1 MRGTQQNVSRKD
13 AEHAK
18 ERDMKKIFLLLLF
31 SSVLFAQTAPYK
43 NSSLPVEERVNDLLG
58 RLTLEEKID
67 LLGGTGF
74 ATKPIERLGIPE
86 LRMSDGPLG
95 VRWNQATAFPAG
107 TAMAAAW
114 NPGLVKKL
122 GAALGRETKG
132 KARHVILGPGVNI
145 TRLPMNGRNF
155 EYLGEDPF
163 LTSRLAVEYIKGV
176 QSEGVAATIKHFAAN
191 NQEHERDFVDTKV
204 SERALNEIYFP
215 HFKAAVQEADVL
227 CVMCSYNKVNGF
239 WASENDYLMV
249 DRLKKNWGFTGL
261 VMSDWGAV
269 HHSLPVAKGGLDLE
283 MPDGKYLN
291 QKTLLDEI
299 KNGNVPLE
307 TINDKVKRIL
317 RVIFKLGLFDQ
328 PEWKEDPSLVNT
340 KENRNI
346 AYETAKEGIVL
357 LKNSDNILPLVSDK
371 IKSIAVIGPN
381 AAIAR
386 TGGGGSSMVSPIDP
400 VTALDGLKNRIGNKI
415 QINYAPG
422 LFLDTDVLPIDEKFL
437 FTDADGKQNGLQ
449 AEYFTNKNVEGEPA
463 LKRIDGKVNF
473 DWGGDKPANEI
484 DDDNFSVRWTGYIK
498 AVKSGKFTIN
508 VSSDDG
514 VRLWINDKQV
524 VDDWTDHAIV
534 TNSAEIEMVEGKL
547 YKVKLEYYENGGGAV
562 CVLGWRLPDVD
573 PLIAAIETAKKS
585 DVAIIFAGDSY
596 TIESEGFDRK
606 DLFLPNNQD
615 ELIKK
620 IYEVNPNT
628 VVVLIAGAQVVM
640 NEWIGKV
647 KGIVQA
653 WFPGTEGGNA
663 IADVLLG
670 NYNPSGKLPMTFP
683 KRWEDCSAFKTYHK
697 EDGRTVYDDDIFVGY
712 RHFDKYNIEPLFP
725 FGFGLSYTTFGYDN
739 LKVEKTAGDKFEA
752 SFTITNTGKVDGAE
766 IAQLYIS
773 QVNPMI
779 EKAPK
784 ELKGFDKVELK
795 AGESKTVKITVSK
808 NDFAYFD
815 EDTKDWKIDSGKY
828 QIMIGASSRDI
839 KLTQAIEL

>member
-1 MRGTQQNVSRKD
+1 
-13 AEHAK
+13 
-18 ERDMKKIFLLLLF
+18 MKKLLLF
-31 SSVLFAQTAPYK
+31 VLFSSMISAQIEPFK
-43 NSSLPVEERVNDLLG
+43 NSLLPVEERVNDLLS
-58 RLTLEEKID
+58 RLTLDEKID

-86 LRMSDGPLG
+86 LRMADGPLG
-95 VRWNQATAFPAG
+95 VRWGQATAFPSG
-107 TAMAAAW
+107 SAMAATW
-114 NPGLVKKL
+114 NPELVKKL

-176 QSEGVAATIKHFAAN
+176 QSEGVAATIKHYAAN
-191 NQEHERDFVDTKV
+191 NQEHERDFIDTRI

-227 CVMCSYNKVNGF
+227 CVMCSYNKVNGY
-239 WASENDYLMV
+239 WASENDYLMI

-269 HHSLPVAKGGLDLE
+269 HHSIPVAKGGLDLE
-283 MPDGKYLN
+283 MPEGKYLN
-291 QKTLLDEI
+291 KKYLLKDI
-299 KNGNVPLE
+299 NCGNIPIS
-307 TINDKVKRIL
+307 TIDDKIKRIL

-328 PEWKEDPSLVNT
+328 PEWKEDSLLVNT

-357 LKNSDNILPLVSDK
+357 LKNENDILPISGDK
-371 IKSIAVIGPN
+371 FKSIAVIGPN

-386 TGGGGSSMVSPIDP
+386 TGGGGSSMVSPINP
-400 VTALDGLKNRIGNKI
+400 VSALEGLKNRIGNKI
-415 QINYAPG
+415 EINYAPG
-422 LFLDTDVLPIDEKFL
+422 LFLDTDVLPIDGEYL
-437 FTDADGKQNGLQ
+437 FTDAAGTSKGLN
-449 AEYFTNKNVEGEPA
+449 AEYYNNQDLDESPV
-463 LKRIDGKVNF
+463 LKRIDKNVNF
-473 DWGGDKPANEI
+473 SWEGGKPADEI
-484 DDDNFSVRWTGYIK
+484 GEDNFSVRWTGYIK
-498 AVKSGKFTIN
+498 APKSGVFTIN
-508 VSSDDG
+508 VASDDG
-514 VRLWINDKQV
+514 IRLWINDEEMI
-524 VDDWTDHAIV
+524 DDWKDHAIV
-534 TNSAEIEMVEGKL
+534 TNGVEVNMVEGKL

-562 CVLGWRLPDVD
+562 CILGWRLPDQD
-573 PLIAAIETAKKS
+573 PLITAIETAKKS
-585 DVAIIFAGDSY
+585 DAVILFVGNAY

-606 DLFLPNNQD
+606 DLILPGNQD
-615 ELIKK
+615 NLIKK
-620 IYEVNPNT
+620 ICEVNPNT
-628 VVVLIAGAQVVM
+628 IVVLIAGAPVVM
-640 NEWIGKV
+640 NEWIDKV
-647 KGIVQA
+647 DGLVQA

-683 KRWEDCSAFKTYHK
+683 KRWEDCSAYNSYMK
-697 EDGRTVYDDDIFVGY
+697 EEGETDYDDGIFVGY

-725 FGFGLSYTTFGYDN
+725 FGFGLSYTTFNYEN
-739 LKVEKTAGDKFEA
+739 LKIEKVSDDKYEVKFA
-752 SFTITNTGKVDGAE
+752 ITNTGKVDGAE

-773 QVNPMI
+773 HINPMI

-784 ELKGFDKVELK
+784 ELKGFSKVELK
-795 AGESKTVKITVSK
+795 TGESKNVTLTISK

-815 EDTKDWKIDSGKY
+815 EGIKDWKVDSGKY
-828 QIMIGASSRDI
+828 KILIGSSSREI
-839 KLTQAIEL
+839 KLTDTIEIE

>member
-1 MRGTQQNVSRKD
+1 M
-13 AEHAK
+13 
-18 ERDMKKIFLLLLF
+18 I
-31 SSVLFAQTAPYK
+31 FAQTPPYK

-95 VRWNQATAFPAG
+95 VRWDQATAFPAG
-107 TAMAAAW
+107 TAMAATW
-114 NPGLVKKL
+114 NPRLVRKL
-122 GAALGRETKG
+122 GVALGRETKG

-145 TRLPMNGRNF
+145 ARLPMNGRNF

-163 LTSRLAVEYIKGV
+163 LTSQLTVEYIKGV

-191 NQEHERDFVDTKV
+191 NQEHERDFVDTEV

-215 HFKAAVQEADVL
+215 HFKASVQEADVL

-239 WASENDYLMV
+239 WASENDYLMI

-307 TINDKVKRIL
+307 TINDKVTRIL

-340 KENRNI
+340 KENRDI

-357 LKNSDNILPLVSDK
+357 LKNVAHPAISGEKNILPLSSDK

-386 TGGGGSSMVSPIDP
+386 TGGGGSSMVSPYDP
-400 VTALDGLKNRIGNKI
+400 VSALDGLKNKIGDKI
-415 QINYAPG
+415 EINYSPG
-422 LFLDTDVLPIDEKFL
+422 LFLDTDVLPIGENNL
-437 FTDADGKQNGLQ
+437 FVDADGKQKGLQ
-449 AEYFTNKNVEGEPA
+449 AEYFTNKNLEGEPA

-473 DWGGDKPANEI
+473 DWGGDKPASEI

-508 VSSDDG
+508 ASSDDG

-524 VDDWTDHAIV
+524 IDDWTDHAIV
-534 TNSAEIEMVEGKL
+534 TNSADVEMEEGKF

-562 CVLGWRLPDVD
+562 CVLGWRLPDID

-585 DVAIIFAGDSY
+585 DAAIIFAGNSY

-606 DLFLPNNQD
+606 DLFLPGNQD
-615 ELIKK
+615 DLIKK
-620 IYEVNPNT
+620 ICEVNPNT
-628 VVVLIAGAQVVM
+628 IVVLLAGAPVVM
-640 NEWIGKV
+640 NEWIDKV

-683 KRWEDCSAFKTYHK
+683 KKWEDCSAFNSYHK

-725 FGFGLSYTTFGYDN
+725 FGFGLSYTTFGYDT
-739 LKVEKTAGDKFEA
+739 LKVEKIAGDKFEA

-773 QVNPMI
+773 QVNPVI

-795 AGESKTVKITVSK
+795 AGESKTVKITIGK

-815 EDTKDWKIDSGKY
+815 EDTKDWKVDSGKY
-828 QIMIGASSRDI
+828 QIIIGASSRDI
-839 KLTQAIEL
+839 KLTQTVEL